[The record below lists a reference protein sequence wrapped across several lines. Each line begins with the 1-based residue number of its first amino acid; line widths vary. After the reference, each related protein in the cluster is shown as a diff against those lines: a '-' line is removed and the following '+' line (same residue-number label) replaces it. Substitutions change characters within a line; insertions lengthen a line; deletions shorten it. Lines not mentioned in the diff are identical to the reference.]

1 MNTLLRLLSYLYSY
15 ELNRK
20 IRVAL
25 DMIYAAWI
33 RREFKSV
40 IGHFRVFSPL
50 TLYGAK
56 YMCLGENVTLKGPL
70 RLEAFDEYNGQHF
83 SPNIY
88 IGDFAKINSYCH
100 IGCINEVRIGKYTTI
115 AERCYITDHMHGE
128 TTLEHLKMH
137 TYSRPL
143 FSKGKVNIG
152 DCVQIGEG
160 CVIMPGVSIGE
171 HSIIGANSVVTKDI
185 PPYCIA
191 AGNPAK
197 VLKTF

>member
-70 RLEAFDEYNGQHF
+70 RLEAFDEYNGQYF
-83 SPNIY
+83 LPSIY
-88 IGDFAKINSYCH
+88 IGDSAKINSYCH

-143 FSKGKVNIG
+143 YSKGKVNIG